1 MKKVNISDSSNE
13 IGENEEDNE
22 KGFSKVPIE
31 QINLN
36 TEPISIIS
44 DFSYNFFDSN
54 IKSYIK
60 VFFGFIVFV
69 IFLIVISTLS
79 GKFHYD
85 KPEINNN
92 NANNNTINNT
102 DNNDTNFSNED
113 EFDNN
118 SKNESNLNLRFLES
132 NDNIQFYLEKY
143 NLNINNNFQ

>member
-13 IGENEEDNE
+13 IGENEEDND

-118 SKNESNLNLRFLES
+118 SKNESNSNLRMLES

>member
-13 IGENEEDNE
+13 IGENEEDND

-92 NANNNTINNT
+92 NKNNNTINNT
-102 DNNDTNFSNED
+102 DSNDTNFTNED

-118 SKNESNLNLRFLES
+118 SKNESNANLRMLES

>member
-13 IGENEEDNE
+13 IGENEEDND

-92 NANNNTINNT
+92 KENNNTINNT
-102 DNNDTNFSNED
+102 DNNGTNFSNED

-118 SKNESNLNLRFLES
+118 SKNESNSNLRMLES

>member
-1 MKKVNISDSSNE
+1 MKKVNISESANYM
-13 IGENEEDNE
+13 GENEEDDG

-44 DFSYNFFDSN
+44 DFNYNFFDNN
-54 IKSYIK
+54 IKSYIR
-60 VFFGFIVFV
+60 VFLGFVIFV
-69 IFLIVISTLS
+69 IFLLLISTLS

-92 NANNNTINNT
+92 NENNNTINNT
-102 DNNDTNFSNED
+102 DSNDSNFTNED

>member
-13 IGENEEDNE
+13 IGENEEDND

-92 NANNNTINNT
+92 ENNNTINNT

-118 SKNESNLNLRFLES
+118 SKNESNSNLRMLES

>member
-13 IGENEEDNE
+13 IGENEEDND

-44 DFSYNFFDSN
+44 DFSYNFFDNN

-92 NANNNTINNT
+92 ENNSTINNT
-102 DNNDTNFSNED
+102 DSNDSNFTNED

-118 SKNESNLNLRFLES
+118 SKNESNSNLRMLES

>member
-13 IGENEEDNE
+13 IGENEEDND

-92 NANNNTINNT
+92 NENNSTINNT
-102 DNNDTNFSNED
+102 DSNDTNFTNED

-118 SKNESNLNLRFLES
+118 SKNESNLNLRMLDS
-132 NDNIQFYLEKY
+132 NANIQFYLDKY

>member
-13 IGENEEDNE
+13 IGENEEDND

-92 NANNNTINNT
+92 ENNSTINNT
-102 DNNDTNFSNED
+102 DSNDSNFTNED

>member
-1 MKKVNISDSSNE
+1 MQKVNISDSSNE
-13 IGENEEDNE
+13 IGENEEDND

-85 KPEINNN
+85 KPEVNNN
-92 NANNNTINNT
+92 NNENNNTINNT
-102 DNNDTNFSNED
+102 NNNDTNFSNED

-118 SKNESNLNLRFLES
+118 SKNESNSNLRMLES

-143 NLNINNNFQ
+143 NLNINNKI

>member
-1 MKKVNISDSSNE
+1 MKKVNISESANYM
-13 IGENEEDNE
+13 GENEEDDG

-92 NANNNTINNT
+92 ENNSTINNT
-102 DNNDTNFSNED
+102 DSNDSNFTNED

-118 SKNESNLNLRFLES
+118 SKNESNSNLRMLES

>member
-1 MKKVNISDSSNE
+1 MKKVNISESSNE
-13 IGENEEDNE
+13 IGENEEDND

-92 NANNNTINNT
+92 ENNSTINNT
-102 DNNDTNFSNED
+102 DSNDSNFTNED

>member
-13 IGENEEDNE
+13 IGENEEDND

-92 NANNNTINNT
+92 ENNSTINNT
-102 DNNDTNFSNED
+102 DSNDSNFTNED

-118 SKNESNLNLRFLES
+118 SKNESNSNLRMLES